1 MKQRRLGPVFAGLAV
16 ISLVAVAC
24 TSGGTGSSAG
34 TSANPGASASAAAGA
49 SADPGT
55 GAKPGEGTTVNIA
68 INPWVGYEA
77 SAAVVAEVLEK
88 ELGYTVEKKNLAE
101 QVSWEGFETGEV
113 DVIIENWGHDD
124 LKKTFITDRAVAVD
138 AGPTGNLGII
148 GWYVPPWLAAEHPD
162 ILDWNNLNKYAQNF
176 KTSESGEKGQFL
188 AGDPGFVTNDVA
200 LVKNLNLDFEVVYAG
215 SEAALIEAFRTAEEQ
230 KQWLIGYFYEP
241 QWFLSQVPLKKV
253 ALPEWTEGCD
263 ADPDKVNCDYP
274 EYVLDKIVSK
284 TFADEG
290 GAAYQVVKNFTW
302 TNDDQNLVADYITNQ
317 GMTPEEAAAKWV
329 AENEA
334 TWKAWL
340 PAS

>member
-1 MKQRRLGPVFAGLAV
+1 MKQHRLGPVFAGLA
-16 ISLVAVAC
+16 ILSLLTAAC
-24 TSGGTGSSAG
+24 SSGGTGSSAAPASPG
-34 TSANPGASASAAAGA
+34 TGA

-77 SAAVVAEVLEK
+77 SAAVVADVLEK
-88 ELGYTVEKKNLAE
+88 ELGYTVAKKNLAE

-124 LKKTFITDRAVAVD
+124 LKKTFIEERGVAVD

-162 ILDWNNLNKYAQNF
+162 ILDWNNLNTYAQEF

-188 AGDPGFVTNDVA
+188 AGDPGFVTNDAA
-200 LVKNLNLDFEVVYAG
+200 LVKNLGLDFEVVYAG
-215 SEAALIEAFRTAEEQ
+215 SEAALIEAFRTAEAE

-241 QWFLSQVPLKKV
+241 QWFLAQVPLKKV
-253 ALPEWTEGCD
+253 ALPAWTAGCD
-263 ADPDKVNCDYP
+263 ADPEKVACDYP

-290 GAAYQVVKNFTW
+290 GAAYEVVKNFTW
-302 TNDDQNLVADYITNQ
+302 TNDDQNVVADYINE
-317 GMTPEEAAAKWV
+317 GMTPEEAGARWV
-329 AENEA
+329 TDNEA
-334 TWKAWL
+334 KWKAWL